1 MSSEN
6 PGLWARINGGLE
18 GLRRIL
24 ANVGFMLLLVLV
36 VLGLSQGDGVPPV
49 PKGGAL
55 VLTLDGPLVDA
66 PPTPDP
72 LAALLDEGGPAP
84 LVLTEVLRALKAVE
98 SDSSLR
104 GVVLDL
110 DAFPGTGFATLE
122 RLGAALA
129 DLRAAGKT
137 VVTHSEGLSQG
148 AYYLA
153 SFSDELYLDPEG
165 ALWLRGL
172 ASEPLYFGA
181 ALDRLKVSVEVLRA
195 GRYKTAVEP
204 LLRNDMSP
212 EAREANQALID
223 NLWAGYAETVVSNRQ
238 MDGEPFDRLLREWP
252 QRLLAAGGDS
262 ARLALEAGLVDEL
275 LPRDA
280 RLDRLQSRFGADPE
294 DPLAF
299 QAIGLRAYLANR
311 PEAPKPDAPAV
322 AVIVAEGTIA
332 PGPGGDGEVGDDVVA
347 QIHDA
352 RLDETVAAVV
362 LRVNSP
368 GGAANQSEQVR
379 RALALVQSH
388 GKPVVVS
395 MGDVAAS
402 GGYWISSTADHIVAE
417 AGTITGS
424 IGAFA
429 LGATFEDSAGAL
441 GVTTDGV
448 QTHPLAGA
456 TNALRPLNP
465 GLRTMIQAGIDHT
478 YAAFRARVAEGR
490 GLTSEAV
497 DALAEGRVW
506 SGRAAYDRGLVDT
519 LGGLEDAIGEAARLA
534 ELEAYRVQR
543 FTPNLSPLDAM
554 LSAMLEAVDLGGP
567 RPSAGPLGTWLATFF
582 EEAQAV
588 LDLDYRRAGVLV
600 WCPRCD
606 ALTP

>member
-1 MSSEN
+1 MPLEK
-6 PGLWARINGGLE
+6 PGLWARINRGLE
-18 GLRRIL
+18 GLRRAL
-24 ANVGFMLLLVLV
+24 ANVGFVVLVLLIV
-36 VLGLSQGDGVPPV
+36 FGLSQGDGSPPV
-49 PKGGAL
+49 PEGGAL
-55 VLTLDGPLVDA
+55 VLTLDGPLVEA
-66 PPTPDP
+66 PPSPDP
-72 LAALLDEGGPAP
+72 LAALWSEGGPAP
-84 LVLTEVLRALKAVE
+84 LVLADVLRALRAATADPALK
-98 SDSSLR
+98 

-110 DAFPGTGFATLE
+110 DSFPGAGFATLE
-122 RLGAALA
+122 SLGAALD

-165 ALWLRGL
+165 DLWLRGL

-181 ALDRLKVSVEVLRA
+181 ALERLKVSVEVLRA
-195 GRYKTAVEP
+195 GRYKAAVEP

-212 EAREANQALID
+212 EAREADQALID
-223 NLWAGYAETVVSNRQ
+223 SLWAGYAKTVVANRR
-238 MDGEPFDRLLREWP
+238 MGFEPFDRLLREWP

-280 RLDRLQSRFGADPE
+280 RLDRLQSRFGTDPE

-299 QAIGLRAYLANR
+299 QGIGLRAYLAKR

-332 PGPGGDGEVGDDVVA
+332 PGPGGDGQVGDDVVA
-347 QIHDA
+347 QLNDA
-352 RLDETVAAVV
+352 RIDDAVAAVV

-368 GGAANQSEQVR
+368 GGAANQSEQLR

-402 GGYWISSTADHIVAE
+402 GGYWISSTADQIFAE

-429 LGATFEDSAGAL
+429 LTATFQDSAGAL

-448 QTHPLAGA
+448 RTHPLAGA
-456 TNALRPLNP
+456 TNPFRPLDP

-478 YAAFRARVAEGR
+478 YDAFQARVAEGR
-490 GLTSEAV
+490 GLAPEV
-497 DALAEGRVW
+497 VKGLAEGRVW
-506 SGRAAYDRGLVDT
+506 SGQAAYDLGLVDT
-519 LGGLEDAIGEAARLA
+519 LGGLEAAIVEAARLA
-534 ELEAYRVQR
+534 ELEDYRVER
-543 FTPNLSPLDAM
+543 FTPALSPLEAM
-554 LSAMLEAVDLGGP
+554 LSMALDAVDLGP
-567 RPSAGPLGTWLATFF
+567 RPSAGPLGTWLATLLGSA
-582 EEAQAV
+582 EAV
-588 LDLDYRRAGVLV
+588 LDLDYRSAGVLV
-600 WCPRCD
+600 WCPRC
-606 ALTP
+606 AVLTP

>member
-1 MSSEN
+1 M
-6 PGLWARINGGLE
+6 
-18 GLRRIL
+18 
-24 ANVGFMLLLVLV
+24 
-36 VLGLSQGDGVPPV
+36 
-49 PKGGAL
+49 
-55 VLTLDGPLVDA
+55 
-66 PPTPDP
+66 
-72 LAALLDEGGPAP
+72 
-84 LVLTEVLRALKAVE
+84 
-98 SDSSLR
+98 
-104 GVVLDL
+104 LDL

-534 ELEAYRVQR
+534 ELETYRVQR

-582 EEAQAV
+582 QEAQAV